1 MSDSVQRLPSL
12 MRQRPF
18 VLFWL
23 ARVCTT
29 AGYQMMALVIAWQL
43 YELTNSAFDLGLIGL
58 IQFMPAVIL
67 TLLIGHAA
75 DRYDRRLI
83 IRVAQGAYALAAA
96 LITMALVAHAL
107 SRELLFG
114 VVFLIGCA
122 RAFEVP
128 TGSALVPALVPAPL
142 VTRAVGGWTSAN
154 QVAVI
159 SGPAL
164 GGLLY
169 AVSPVAVAA
178 LCVLFFCTSITL
190 VSFIVAKG
198 PAAVREP
205 PTFASVL
212 AGFKFIATR
221 RRLLGVVTLDLFVV
235 LLGGVTAL
243 LPIFARDILAV
254 GPIGLGLLRSAP
266 AAGALITAVVL
277 SNHPVERYIGPK
289 MFAVVAIYGMTTIAF
304 GLSTWFPLSLMAL
317 AVLGAADALSVVI
330 RFSLVQIE
338 TPDAMRG
345 RVSAINY
352 LFVGSSNTL
361 GDFESGTVAAWLG
374 AVSSVLI
381 GGIGSLLIAGI
392 WMLLFPDLRR
402 IDRFEPADK
411 EDGDLNAYPRSP
423 ARPA

>member
-1 MSDSVQRLPSL
+1 MTAPATSAPGL
-12 MRQRPF
+12 MQQRPF
-18 VLFWL
+18 ILFWL
-23 ARVCTT
+23 ARACTT

-58 IQFMPAVIL
+58 IQFVPAVIL

-83 IRVAQGAYALAAA
+83 IRVAQAAYALAAA

-107 SRELLFG
+107 SRELLFS

-169 AVSPVAVAA
+169 AASPVAVAA

-190 VSFIVAKG
+190 VSFIVVKG
-198 PAAVREP
+198 PAAAREP

-212 AGFKFIATR
+212 AGFKFIGTR

-277 SNHPVERYIGPK
+277 SHYPVERHIGPK
-289 MFAVVAIYGMTTIAF
+289 MFAVVAIYGVTTIVF

-361 GDFESGTVAAWLG
+361 GDFESGTLAAWLG

-381 GGIGSLLIAGI
+381 GGIGALLIAGT

-402 IDRFEPADK
+402 TDRFEPADK
-411 EDGDLNAYPRSP
+411 EPTET
-423 ARPA
+423 